1 MTLVYMHTITIYFVV
16 CESGAF
22 VYNCASNCHC
32 TNQPCDGEHGTCP
45 AGGCQRG
52 YEGIIIVFD
61 FRKGR
66 GNGMSV
72 HNLRT

>member
-1 MTLVYMHTITIYFVV
+1 MHTITIYFVV

-32 TNQPCDGEHGTCP
+32 TNQPCP

-52 YEGIIIVFD
+52 YEGITCSTGTFNTYL
-61 FRKGR
+61 F
-66 GNGMSV
+66 NT
-72 HNLRT
+72 N

>member
-1 MTLVYMHTITIYFVV
+1 MHTITIYFVV

-32 TNQPCDGEHGTCP
+32 TNQPCDREHGTCP

-52 YEGIIIVFD
+52 YEGITRSTDTFNTCL
-61 FRKGR
+61 F
-66 GNGMSV
+66 NT
-72 HNLRT
+72 N